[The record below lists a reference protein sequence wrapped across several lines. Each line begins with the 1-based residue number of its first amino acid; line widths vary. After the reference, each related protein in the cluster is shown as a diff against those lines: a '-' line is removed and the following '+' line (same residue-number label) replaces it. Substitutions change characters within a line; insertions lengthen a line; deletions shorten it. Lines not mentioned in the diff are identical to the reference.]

1 MTLAGSA
8 GPDHAA
14 APAARQ
20 SALPAV
26 TAHATPAP
34 LLPEAQIV
42 ALVEQTLGGEQAA
55 FMQLVEWHTGSVY
68 ALTRRMLGNALDAE
82 DAGQETFLRAYR
94 NLARFDRSRRFKT
107 WLLAIAAN
115 YCIDRLRQ
123 RRDNQVSLDAVP
135 CAAAASDTREPEAQT
150 LRAEER
156 RLVRQALHQLP
167 ANYRQLSLLRYW
179 HDLSY
184 REMERVTGL
193 SEAIIK
199 SRLYRAR
206 QMLARALEP
215 E

>member
-1 MTLAGSA
+1 MTLAENA
-8 GPDHAA
+8 VHDHDATQDE
-14 APAARQ
+14 RQ
-20 SALPAV
+20 ADLPADN
-26 TAHATPAP
+26 AHAPPPPPQEEQT
-34 LLPEAQIV
+34 I
-42 ALVEQTLGGEQAA
+42 ALVERSLAGEPMA
-55 FMQLVEWHTGSVY
+55 FMLLVEWYTGAIY
-68 ALTRRMLGNALDAE
+68 ALAHRMLGNPQDAE
-82 DAGQETFLRAYR
+82 DACQETFLRAYLH
-94 NLARFDRSRRFKT
+94 LARFDRSRRFKT
-107 WLLAIAAN
+107 WLLAIASN
-115 YCIDRLRQ
+115 YCVDRLR
-123 RRDNQVSLDAVP
+123 RRHDHQLPLDAVTYP
-135 CAAAASDTREPEAQT
+135 DDDATLEPEAQT